1 MMRFE
6 KDMSKVKFFVVV
18 GIALAVMMASM
29 WMGTAFAHQQG
40 KKLHLGDAPPDQQ
53 IKAITYCDGTYRVT
67 TKKGTPIEYLEFK
80 LRFKTDGSPN
90 GPPPGTPVV
99 IKAGMRGDRG
109 FIIFA
114 NPSEISA
121 FIKQQC

>member
-1 MMRFE
+1 MR
-6 KDMSKVKFFVVV
+6 M
-18 GIALAVMMASM
+18 IALALVAGSM

-40 KKLHLGDAPPDQQ
+40 KKLHLGDAPSNQQ

-67 TKKGTPIEYLEFK
+67 TKEGTPIQFREFE
-80 LRFKTDGSPN
+80 LRFKTDKSPN

-99 IKAGMRGDRG
+99 IKAGMKGDRG

-114 NPSEISA
+114 DPNEISA
-121 FIKQQC
+121 FIKPQC

>member
-1 MMRFE
+1 MI
-6 KDMSKVKFFVVV
+6 SLVLV
-18 GIALAVMMASM
+18 ATSM

-67 TKKGTPIEYLEFK
+67 TKKGTPIEYPEFK
-80 LRFKTDGSPN
+80 LRFKTDESPN

-99 IKAGMRGDRG
+99 IKAGMRGDRS
-109 FIIFA
+109 FVIFSA
-114 NPSEISA
+114 PGEISA
-121 FIKQQC
+121 FIERQC